1 MSSGEAP
8 PGGYASSMKLRALS
22 VVAGVALIVA
32 ACGSTEGDGVTVFP
46 TDPDSGSFPDG
57 VAPPPAPGACSPA
70 CVAPER
76 CSSKGRC
83 LSGAACDDTL
93 DCEKGKVCDPKTLT
107 CVPGGGCGSQA
118 ISAEPVPPNLL
129 VVLDRSCSMTNK
141 VGAQTKWEIAV
152 DALKTLT
159 TSYNGKI
166 RFGLTMFPDTDANSC
181 TQAAAL
187 PVPVG
192 PTNETKIQTMLTSAL
207 KAADPNFPD
216 GPCVTNIDT
225 GMTQAAT
232 DPGFSDT
239 TRKSFAMLV
248 SDGAQAGCNAAGGDS
263 GTTAAI
269 TALGIRN
276 VGEATAKDLA
286 RHFGDLAALMAAD
299 VEALQ
304 RVHDVGP
311 VVAESIAGFFVEAH
325 NLEVIA
331 RLEQAGVRGRRYSE
345 PRARR
350 SSPRESNQW
359 PASRYP
365 PPAPS
370 DRSTASRTA
379 GTAGVRFSLDRMR
392 FTGSRRTRRFAR
404 RILATEGE
412 SAMKTARILVMA
424 LLVGAQNMMSS
435 FFGRGA
441 EIAALGKGAFDPV
454 KLAGGIAPG
463 RLA

>member
-232 DPGFSDT
+232 DPGFNDT

-269 TALGIRN
+269 TALAGKGVKTFV
-276 VGEATAKDLA
+276 VGFGSGVDVPTLNQFAVAGGAPLSGATKFYNA
-286 RHFGDLAALMAAD
+286 GDKASLDAALKA
-299 VEALQ
+299 
-304 RVHDVGP
+304 
-311 VVAESIAGFFVEAH
+311 
-325 NLEVIA
+325 
-331 RLEQAGVRGRRYSE
+331 
-345 PRARR
+345 
-350 SSPRESNQW
+350 
-359 PASRYP
+359 
-365 PPAPS
+365 
-370 DRSTASRTA
+370 
-379 GTAGVRFSLDRMR
+379 
-392 FTGSRRTRRFAR
+392 
-404 RILATEGE
+404 
-412 SAMKTARILVMA
+412 
-424 LLVGAQNMMSS
+424 
-435 FFGRGA
+435 
-441 EIAALGKGAFDPV
+441 IAALTLSCTFKLGTTPPDPTKLYVFVDKTKPVSRDPNKANGWEYDPV
-454 KLAGGIAPG
+454 TNQVTLYGQVCTDLQAGTIKAVDIVYGCPTPA
-463 RLA
+463 